1 MFSKRLVHWFA
12 VSLVVR
18 RWKLE
23 CELLGDW
30 WGSGDSWSLGAGMI
44 QLILTSP
51 LFESRH
57 DLIFY

>member
-1 MFSKRLVHWFA
+1 

>member
-23 CELLGDW
+23 HVLLWDQQGP
-30 WGSGDSWSLGAGMI
+30 GDSWSLGAGMV
-44 QLILTSP
+44 QLTLTSP
-51 LFESRH
+51 S
-57 DLIFY
+57 DMI